1 MALGRY
7 DLSLLTLPVGW
18 DATALENE
26 RLVDGTTYAEVA
38 QMVNTAIASLNA
50 ELRGDQT
57 WSLLVSYTDEAR
69 LRVQRWRIKRVLRF
83 IPSTVCPTRAAPK

>member
-50 ELRGDQT
+50 ELRGDLRIAAREQFHGP
-57 WSLLVSYTDEAR
+57 SLRGPR
-69 LRVQRWRIKRVLRF
+69 LRSRRG
-83 IPSTVCPTRAAPK
+83 